1 MSAANRAQAIT
12 RWGAVALMATAVLT
26 ATAGG
31 FAQSYAGLYHWALE
45 HGLKG
50 WKAESFPLLVDL
62 FIIVGELG
70 LFLLAIDAYVIR
82 RRHLMSWLD
91 FCLPLTIAL
100 AGWTTSLLFNIG
112 HVGHKSFS
120 YQATAAVPPIVAMLG
135 LFVLLRTL
143 HRYVQNA
150 EEEAERA
157 KGADGQPRAI
167 APPMTLHQI
176 TLMPMRVTGPF
187 PQVPAARPE
196 KAIEPATAA
205 ARTAQAATAQA
216 EPTPAEPELATV
228 AAAARNS
235 TNGHSRLDTAALAEP
250 EIDKPKPSREEFR
263 KAVSDALDRNNG
275 FVVLAHDEV
284 MAAGYEC
291 DEAEVQR
298 IRDDHWFPYK
308 AYVALAK
315 HNGDAQGASQELRMA
330 GIDFD
335 QATFD
340 ALAGRWRG

>member
-1 MSAANRAQAIT
+1 MTAANRVQAVT

-82 RRHLMSWLD
+82 RRQLLSWLD

-112 HVGHKSFS
+112 HVGSKEFS

-143 HRYVQNA
+143 HRYVQQNV
-150 EEEAERA
+150 EEDPRPP
-157 KGADGQPRAI
+157 QRAI
-167 APPMTLHQI
+167 ASPVTLHQV

-187 PQVPAARPE
+187 PQVPGVPRAG
-196 KAIEPATAA
+196 KAIEPSPAKAKA
-205 ARTAQAATAQA
+205 PA
-216 EPTPAEPELATV
+216 ESTPALATV
-228 AAAARNS
+228 AAAAAG
-235 TNGHSRLDTAALAEP
+235 TPVNGNAGPAPAEEPPPVKRTP
-250 EIDKPKPSREEFR
+250 EQLR
-263 KAVSDALDRNNG
+263 KAVGDALDRSNG

-284 MAAGYEC
+284 TAQGFQC
-291 DEAEVQR
+291 DEEDVRR

-308 AYVALAK
+308 AYTLMARYRGDGERVAQQLQS
-315 HNGDAQGASQELRMA
+315 D
-330 GIDFD
+330 GITYD

-340 ALAGRWRG
+340 ALVRSWKA

>member
-45 HGLKG
+45 HGLRG

-82 RRHLMSWLD
+82 RRQLMSWLD

-150 EEEAERA
+150 EEERQNAE
-157 KGADGQPRAI
+157 GASRAI
-167 APPMTLHQI
+167 APPVTLHQV

-187 PQVPAARPE
+187 PQVPPVPATRPE
-196 KAIEPATAA
+196 KAIEPSGPARA
-205 ARTAQAATAQA
+205 ARTATAEAGQAAA
-216 EPTPAEPELATV
+216 EPRLATV
-228 AAAARNS
+228 AAATRTS
-235 TNGHSRLDTAALAEP
+235 TNGHGRLDNAALAEP
-250 EIDKPKPSREEFR
+250 EIETPKPSPEALR
-263 KAVSDALDRNNG
+263 KAVTEALERNNG
-275 FVVLAHDEV
+275 FAVLAHDEV
-284 MAAGYEC
+284 NAAGYEC
-291 DEAEVQR
+291 GEDEVQR

-308 AYVALAK
+308 VYMLLAR
-315 HNGDAQGASQELRMA
+315 HHGDAEQVARDLRAA
-330 GIDFD
+330 GITYD
-335 QATFD
+335 QA
-340 ALAGRWRG
+340 ALDDIAKGYRR